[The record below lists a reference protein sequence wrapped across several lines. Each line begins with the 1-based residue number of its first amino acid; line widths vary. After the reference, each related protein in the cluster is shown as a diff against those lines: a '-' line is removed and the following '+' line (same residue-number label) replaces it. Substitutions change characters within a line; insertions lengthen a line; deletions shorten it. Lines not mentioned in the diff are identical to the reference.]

1 MWRKLGVMGLS
12 ASDSPHRL
20 ELAAEPVTELLTPG
34 RLRPPPL
41 LPHVIER
48 PGLVRRLDELTRA
61 PLTLVSAPTGYG
73 KTTLL
78 ASWAA
83 SGPRQVAWASVGS
96 GDLDADGFWAL
107 VAAALE
113 RAEPRLR
120 FGLRAGRDGD
130 RAAAM
135 AASLALLSREL
146 TLVLDGY
153 EQATRAGLDASF
165 SRFLDLAPDWLHVVV
180 STRCEPGLALPLRR
194 VRGTVAE
201 LSTVDLGF
209 DTGEIAAVVR
219 RILGNSATVADAAA
233 LAERTEGWPAGV
245 YLAALEA
252 RAALRPGDA
261 LAAFSGSS
269 RELSDY
275 LRLELLD
282 AQPNEMLRSFL
293 LETSVLERLTAP
305 LCDALLRRS
314 DSGATLRTLARGG
327 AFLVPRGGAAHEY
340 SRLRPVTTFL
350 HAELA
355 RSAPGHIVE
364 LHRRAAAACERA
376 GLLDEAARH
385 ARVAAGE
392 GAAEELLIR
401 HALQLV
407 RDGHTEHL
415 ERLLATRPGAA
426 VAQRRPALRAELRRL
441 ADKGS
446 DFPALE
452 KAAARVAALSAGLPA
467 GPIRALVQ
475 STAQAEQAYAL
486 LLSGR
491 LPEAYEEGAGAYAE
505 ADLDAVAPAAAA
517 AAVASLAASLL
528 GLGAAAAPLARASA
542 SALARHGIDSGTA
555 ATLALLAEAAVAEE
569 EGDSE
574 RAERLSAEALESS
587 NEAPLR
593 TLALLKVSRLRAGA
607 PAAARAA
614 LEEAKAELA
623 RCECAPLLET
633 LTAESEAELA
643 SQERVQP
650 ATGDVSPAE
659 QRVLRLLAT
668 TLTQREIASELFV
681 SPNTVKT
688 HARVIYRKLG
698 VSSRSAA
705 VAAARD
711 LNLV

>member
-1 MWRKLGVMGLS
+1 MGLS
-12 ASDSPHRL
+12 ASDSPQRL
-20 ELAAEPVTELLTPG
+20 ELAIEPVTEPLTPG

-48 PGLVRRLDELTRA
+48 PALFRRLDELTRT
-61 PLTLVSAPTGYG
+61 PLTVVSAPTGYG

-78 ASWAA
+78 ATWAV
-83 SGPRQVAWASVGS
+83 SGPRRVAWASVGS
-96 GDLDADGFWAL
+96 SDLDADGFWAL

-113 RAEPRLR
+113 RAEPSLR
-120 FGLRAGRDGD
+120 FGLRAGRGDGD
-130 RAAAM
+130 RAVAM

-146 TLVLDGY
+146 TLVLDGF
-153 EQATRAGLDASF
+153 EQATRAGLDDSF
-165 SRFLDLAPDWLHVVV
+165 GRFLDLAPDWLHVVV
-180 STRCEPGLALPLRR
+180 STRCEPGLAN
-194 VRGTVAE
+194 
-201 LSTVDLGF
+201 VDLGF

-245 YLAALEA
+245 YLAALAA
-252 RAALRPGDA
+252 RGALRPGDA

-269 RELSDY
+269 RQLSDY

-340 SRLRPVTTFL
+340 SRLRPVSTFL

-385 ARVAAGE
+385 ARAAAGDD
-392 GAAEELLIR
+392 AAEELLTR
-401 HALQLV
+401 HAVQLV

-426 VAQRRPALRAELRRL
+426 AAQRRPALRAELRRL
-441 ADKGS
+441 ADRGS

-452 KAAARVAALSAGLPA
+452 TAATRVATLSAGLPA

-491 LPEAYEEGAGAYAE
+491 LAEAYEEGAGAYAE
-505 ADLDAVAPAAAA
+505 ADLDAVAPAAAS

-569 EGDSE
+569 EGDAE

-587 NEAPLR
+587 DEAPLR
-593 TLALLKVSRLRAGA
+593 TLALLKVSRLRAGT

-633 LTAESEAELA
+633 LAAESEAELA
-643 SQERVQP
+643 SQERTQP

-668 TLTQREIASELFV
+668 TLTQREIANELFV

-698 VSSRSAA
+698 VSSRAEA
-705 VAAARD
+705 VAAAHE

>member
-1 MWRKLGVMGLS
+1 MRAS
-12 ASDSPHRL
+12 AADFPAPL
-20 ELAAEPVTELLTPG
+20 ELAAEPATEPVTPG

-48 PGLVRRLDELTRA
+48 PDLVRRLDELTRA
-61 PLTLVSAPTGYG
+61 PLTVVSAPTGYG

-78 ASWAA
+78 SSWAA
-83 SGPRQVAWASVGS
+83 SGSRQVAWASVGS
-96 GDLDADGFWAL
+96 SELDAEGFWAL
-107 VAAALE
+107 LAAALE

-120 FGLRAGRDGD
+120 FGLRAGRGVGD
-130 RAAAM
+130 RAVAT

-146 TLVLDGY
+146 TVVLDGY
-153 EQATRAGLDASF
+153 EQATRDGLDAAF

-180 STRCEPGLALPLRR
+180 STRREPELALPLRR
-194 VRGTVAE
+194 VRGTVSE
-201 LSTVDLGF
+201 LSAGDLRF
-209 DTGEIAAVVR
+209 DRDETAAVVR
-219 RILGNSATVADAAA
+219 RILGGSATAADAAA

-245 YLAALEA
+245 YLAALAA
-252 RAALRPGDA
+252 RPAFRPGDA
-261 LAAFSGSS
+261 LAAFSGGAPDV
-269 RELSDY
+269 SDY

-282 AQPNEMLRSFL
+282 AEPSETLRSFL

-314 DSGATLRTLARGG
+314 DSGAMLRSLARGG

-340 SRLRPVTTFL
+340 RRLRPVTDFL

-364 LHRRAAAACERA
+364 LHRRAAAVCERA

-385 ARVAAGE
+385 ARASDGDDE
-392 GAAEELLIR
+392 AEELLTR

-415 ERLLATRPGAA
+415 ERLFATRPGAA
-426 VAQRRPALRAELRRL
+426 AAQRRPALRAELRRL
-441 ADKGS
+441 AEPGS
-446 DFPALE
+446 DFPSLE
-452 KAAARVAALSAGLPA
+452 KAAARVATLSAGLPA
-467 GPIRALVQ
+467 GPIRALVR
-475 STAQAEQAYAL
+475 STARAQHAYAL

-491 LPEAYEEGAGAYAE
+491 LAEAYEEGAGAYAE
-505 ADLDAVAPAAAA
+505 ADLDAVAPAATA
-517 AAVASLAASLL
+517 AAVASLAASQL

-542 SALARHGIDSGTA
+542 SALARHGIGSGSA
-555 ATLALLAEAAVAEE
+555 ATLALLAGAAVAGQER
-569 EGDSE
+569 DSE
-574 RAERLSAEALESS
+574 RAEQLSAEALESS
-587 NEAPLR
+587 GEAPLR
-593 TLALLKVSRLRAGA
+593 ALAQLELSRLRAGT

-633 LTAESEAELA
+633 LVAEAESGLV
-643 SQERVQP
+643 SHERPRP
-650 ATGDVSPAE
+650 ATGEVSQAE

-668 TLTQREIASELFV
+668 SLTQREIASELYV

-698 VSSRSAA
+698 VSSRAAA
-705 VAAARD
+705 VSAARD